1 MLWRP
6 PNTAPTSPLYEE
18 RLTRR
23 PRPAQG
29 QDRPVCEGLAAEG
42 DRRGAVPQRLLLC
55 APRRAAAAVR
65 HPGYWGVLCHVSS
78 IMTCAEQ
85 SSLICCMRNI
95 HAPACTVVLSLQVEP
110 TPPSRHPAGTKTRS
124 DGSSLL
130 AKRLRHGVMGRAGAS
145 PAPWTS
151 TTSAWPCS
159 GGRSRRPRCATR
171 TSGGPA
177 RGRACCAGGPGA
189 GCAARAPALGITGGS
204 RHGARCDAREGM
216 WCMSGECDRSMGCI
230 AYGPIPTLTVQG
242 INVQVLGCV
251 SNAEPRWP
259 SVVIADTR
267 GAQSDVENDR
277 INVAVKL

>member
-29 QDRPVCEGLAAEG
+29 QDRPVREGLAAEG

-65 HPGYWGVLCHVSS
+65 HPDYWGVLYNMSN
-78 IMTCAEQ
+78 ITTCAEQ
-85 SSLICCMRNI
+85 PSLMCCMRNI
-95 HAPACTVVLSLQVEP
+95 PCTCMHRCVVLAGGAYTAIAASG
-110 TPPSRHPAGTKTRS
+110 RHQTRS

-204 RHGARCDAREGM
+204 RHGARCDARK
-216 WCMSGECDRSMGCI
+216 GC
-230 AYGPIPTLTVQG
+230 GV
-242 INVQVLGCV
+242 
-251 SNAEPRWP
+251 
-259 SVVIADTR
+259 
-267 GAQSDVENDR
+267 
-277 INVAVKL
+277 